1 MSVLGERVA
10 RVGYD
15 YDGREKEAIE
25 RCNLCGVAAGIE
37 VSRRDRYGF
46 AATLVMCP
54 RCGLGW
60 LSPRLTAAEYER
72 FYAETYRPLVSAFHA
87 RTIDAVT
94 VQEEQRAYAAELLE
108 FLRGALPRP
117 PGTILDIGGSTG
129 VVSGVVSQA
138 FDAQAT
144 VLDPAPD
151 ELEVAR
157 EAGMETV
164 AGFAED
170 FDPAGRT
177 WELVLLCQTIDHL
190 LDVSATVRALGR
202 VLAPDGHAFVD
213 VLDLGF
219 MMRRRRA
226 IEGAVKIDHPY
237 YLTRQTAVGYFA
249 LAGLEVVRERLS
261 DDGHWGFV
269 LAPGSPRE
277 PNWEMLGAAGRRLLA
292 EAWELR
298 ARGG

>member
-1 MSVLGERVA
+1 MSAVAERVA

-15 YDGREKEAIE
+15 YDGREKDAIA
-25 RCNLCGVAAGIE
+25 RCNLCGLARSIE

-72 FYAETYRPLVSAFHA
+72 FYADTYRPLVSAFHA

-94 VQEEQRAYAAELLE
+94 VQGEQRAYAAELLE

-117 PGTILDIGGSTG
+117 PESILDIGGSTG
-129 VVSGVVSQA
+129 VVSGVLSQA
-138 FDAQAT
+138 FGAQAT

-151 ELEVAR
+151 ELEIAR
-157 EAGMETV
+157 QAGMETV

-170 FDPAGRT
+170 FDPGGRT

-190 LDVSATVRALGR
+190 LDVSGTVRALGR

-219 MMRRRRA
+219 MMRRRGA

-237 YLTRQTAVGYFA
+237 YLTRETAVGFFT

-269 LAPGSPRE
+269 LAPASPRE
-277 PNWEMLGAAGRRLLA
+277 PDWEPLGAAGRRLLA
-292 EAWELR
+292 EAWDLR
-298 ARGG
+298 ARGR